1 MKKKV
6 VAFTTVAILSSTI
19 ASNALADTYK
29 VQQGDTLSYIAKKYS
44 LSVSELKALN
54 NLSSDLIYVDQT
66 LNVAATAQV
75 KVPVIDKAPA
85 KPAAT
90 TMTTAPVVS
99 KSYSSAPAAGSTVY
113 TVVKGDTLGKI
124 ANQHKIPLADLMKL
138 NNLSSY
144 MIYPGQVLKVSQSAS
159 PAPAEKVDKAPVP
172 PKESAPA
179 LTSTGEYVVKSGDT
193 LGHISARNGMTVSE
207 LKELNALSS
216 DLIYVGQKLKL
227 RAGSTSSGNSTSTVK
242 PITADKGD
250 NISTPG
256 QTVKPE
262 ASKGE
267 SLYPVSSQ
275 SLINEATDL
284 LGTPYAWAG
293 NSPEGFDC
301 SGFIHYVL
309 NESGTSM
316 TRQSTEGYYSRSYY
330 INEPQPGDFV
340 FFENTYKAG
349 ISHMGIYLGNNEFI
363 HASSSKGVII
373 SSLDEPYY
381 ESRFDGFKRLY

>member
-6 VAFTTVAILSSTI
+6 VAFTTVAILSSAI
-19 ASNALADTYK
+19 ASNAFADADTYK
-29 VQQGDTLSYIAKKYS
+29 VQRGDTLSYIAKKYS

-54 NLSSDLIYVDQT
+54 NLTSDLIYVDQT
-66 LNVAATAQV
+66 LNVAVNTQI
-75 KVPVIDKAPA
+75 KVPAIEKAPA

-90 TMTTAPVVS
+90 APVVS
-99 KSYSSAPAAGSTVY
+99 QTPAPAVSSVY

-124 ANQHKIPLADLMKL
+124 ANQHKIPLSDLMNL
-138 NNLSSY
+138 NNLSNY
-144 MIYPGQVLKVSQSAS
+144 MIYPGQVLKVSQSA
-159 PAPAEKVDKAPVP
+159 APAESVKAPVP
-172 PKESAPA
+172 SKESAPA
-179 LTSTGEYVVKSGDT
+179 QSNTSEYVVKSGDT
-193 LGHISARNGMTVSE
+193 LGHISARNGMTVTQ
-207 LKELNALSS
+207 LKELNSLSS

-227 RAGSTSSGNSTSTVK
+227 RASSTTSGNSETVK
-242 PITADKGD
+242 
-250 NISTPG
+250 TPE

-262 ASKGE
+262 APKGD
-267 SLYPVSSQ
+267 SLYPVNSQ
-275 SLINEATDL
+275 SLINTAKNL

-293 NSPEGFDC
+293 SSPQGFDC

-330 INEPQPGDFV
+330 IDEPQPGDFV
-340 FFENTYKAG
+340 YFENTYKAG

-363 HASSSKGVII
+363 HASSSKGVMI

-381 ESRFDGFKRLY
+381 ESRFDGYKRLY